1 MRWHGLAF
9 KVKLMVFSAFP
20 IITSQLQTIPAT
32 DLSVA
37 KQFVQLVG
45 VLLFVAYSL
54 SVQT

>member
-1 MRWHGLAF
+1 
-9 KVKLMVFSAFP
+9 MVFSAFP